1 MEVMRLPMEERLKE
15 AKGIYCNA
23 QMTSRQLRNICRI
36 DQTGHALLKNAMEKL
51 NLSAWVYDRIL
62 KVVRTIADLDRSDGI
77 RPEHLAEAIH
87 YRSYDRENWSG

>member
-51 NLSAWVYDRIL
+51 NLSVQANDQIFLVA
-62 KVVRTIADLDRSDGI
+62 RTIVDMDGSEGSDRSPV
-77 RPEHLAEAIH
+77 RH
-87 YRSYDRENWSG
+87 RVRW